1 MVRNGSVNSFLET
14 NSLNIGYLRPRGTTM
29 QPVDPESGEILGFL
43 ADAINENIDNLR
55 LLENI
60 IVKGHHLGL

>member
-1 MVRNGSVNSFLET
+1 MTSFLDT

-29 QPVDPESGEILGFL
+29 QPIDLVSGEILGFL
-43 ADAINENIDNLR
+43 PCPINENIDNLR

-60 IVKGHHLGL
+60 IVKGRHTGL